1 MRRWLLA
8 LIPVLAL
15 GACATATYYQ
25 PSQGGDAIGYAD
37 SRIEANRWR
46 VSFQGGDGA
55 PESQVSDFALL
66 RAAELTVQNGYDW
79 FRIVGR
85 DGSEGPPHSAS
96 SISLGT
102 GGATF
107 GRHSGFGMGLGTTIP
122 VSGGPRIQRSIE
134 IIAGKGPAPSDPDI
148 YSARNILDT
157 IGPRAPHPP
166 PPHG

>member
-1 MRRWLLA
+1 MRRRLLA
-8 LIPVLAL
+8 LIPILAL
-15 GACATATYYQ
+15 SACATATYYQ
-25 PSQGGDAIGYAD
+25 PARQGEAIGYAD

-79 FRIVGR
+79 FRVIAR
-85 DGSEGPPHSAS
+85 DGSEGPPHTAS

-102 GGATF
+102 GGASF
-107 GRHSGFGMGLGTTIP
+107 GRHSGFSMGLGTVIP
-122 VSGGPRIQRSIE
+122 VSGGPRIQRSLE
-134 IIAGKGPAPSDPDI
+134 IIAGKGSAPTDPDV
-148 YSARNILDT
+148 YTARTILDT

-166 PPHG
+166 PHG